1 MKILL
6 VIACALFVVVSASAQ
21 GVYNMAKQQAKN
33 VANNENAVEGGT
45 QPAPVPPQYNPPPAQ
60 PDPALQATL
69 RNINNL
75 RVDFEDLDINQTN
88 TLPLI
93 KDLTEA
99 AQSVKPSPASVSRL
113 AQDLAPVVAGNKQ
126 LHAQQQKLAQY
137 VHAMFNGSHL
147 SPAQQQT
154 VLDAV
159 KKILT
164 DGGVPPDDV
173 AKVISDLKT
182 IGTETK

>member
-6 VIACALFVVVSASAQ
+6 ATVCALLMAASASAQ

-33 VANNENAVEGGT
+33 VANNENAVESGT
-45 QPAPVPPQYNPPPAQ
+45 QPAPAPPQYTPPPAQ

-75 RVDFEDLDINQTN
+75 RVDFEDLDSNQTN

-99 AQSVKPSPASVSRL
+99 AQSTKPSPASVTKL
-113 AQDLAPVVAGNKQ
+113 TQDLAPVVAGNKQ
-126 LHAQQQKLAQY
+126 MHAQQQKLAQY

-147 SPAQQQT
+147 SPAQQQM
-154 VLDAV
+154 VLDAI

-164 DGGVPPDDV
+164 SGGVPADDV

>member
-1 MKILL
+1 MKILP
-6 VIACALFVVVSASAQ
+6 VIICVLFVAISASAQ

-45 QPAPVPPQYNPPPAQ
+45 QPAPTPPQYNPQPAQ

-69 RNINNL
+69 RNISNL
-75 RVDFEDLDINQTN
+75 RVDFEDLDVNSTN
-88 TLPLI
+88 TVPLI

-99 AQSVKPSPASVSRL
+99 AQSTKPSPASVTRL

-126 LHAQQQKLAQY
+126 LHTQHQKLAQY

-147 SPAQQQT
+147 SPAQQQM

-164 DGGVPPDDV
+164 GGGVPADDV

>member
-1 MKILL
+1 MKILP
-6 VIACALFVVVSASAQ
+6 VIICALFVAASASAQ

-33 VANNENAVEGGT
+33 VANGESAQQGGN
-45 QPAPVPPQYNPPPAQ
+45 QPATPPQYNPPPAQ

-75 RVDFEDLDINQTN
+75 RVDFEDLDVNQTN
-88 TLPLI
+88 TLSLI

-99 AQSVKPSPASVSRL
+99 AQSTKPSPASVTRL

-126 LHAQQQKLAQY
+126 LHAQHQKLAQY

-147 SPAQQQT
+147 SPAQQQM

-164 DGGVPPDDV
+164 DGGVPTDDV

>member
-6 VIACALFVVVSASAQ
+6 VIVWAFFVAASTPAQ

-33 VANNENAVEGGT
+33 VANNENAVESGT
-45 QPAPVPPQYNPPPAQ
+45 QPAPAPPQYNPPPAQ

-75 RVDFEDLDINQTN
+75 RVDFEDLGVNQTN
-88 TLPLI
+88 TQPLI
-93 KDLTEA
+93 KDLTQA
-99 AQSVKPSPASVSRL
+99 AQSTKPSPASVSGL
-113 AQDLAPVVAGNKQ
+113 AQNLVPVIAGNKQ
-126 LHAQQQKLAQY
+126 LHAQHQKLAQY

-147 SPAQQQT
+147 SPAQQQM
-154 VLDAV
+154 VLEAV

-164 DGGVPPDDV
+164 DGGVPADDV